1 MWTSAQWEGGGTIT
15 DDRVSVI
22 SAGEHNSL
30 CCSPDGT
37 CLLSVGSAAS
47 AGEATVF
54 GSDLTVKGVL
64 RAPHQPDQSHV
75 CQPHYCVHS
84 VATDGT
90 HHVTGD
96 GDGYIKLWDAATL
109 VPIAHFRHG
118 MSRVNGLAAR
128 DDVLVSG
135 SADGTAAVWSIA
147 LCR

>member
-1 MWTSAQWEGGGTIT
+1 M
-15 DDRVSVI
+15 DNRVSVI